1 MDLRKDSTENSF
13 SGEHFE
19 EATHSKG
26 ELFVA
31 RESFFEEDFD
41 VENIDEEN
49 EEEAPSYGVY
59 FQGKEKTLLGLFWD
73 EELAKLFM
81 NSVKNSKILEKVK
94 EIA

>member
-1 MDLRKDSTENSF
+1 MELKKENDENSF

-19 EATHSKG
+19 EAATHSKG
-26 ELFVA
+26 DLFVA
-31 RESFFEEDFD
+31 RETFFEEDFD
-41 VENIDEEN
+41 VEGEEEA

-81 NSVKNSKILEKVK
+81 DSIKNSKVLEKVK